1 MASEWHELSKVLG
14 GQPFTIERVRLS
26 GKGIAV
32 EGNFEPPPLARLSF
46 EDQVF
51 VAAFVRSHGS
61 IKEMEDFF
69 GVSYPTIKNR
79 LNHISKQLEFIE
91 IVPTPP
97 RSEILAKLE
106 RGQISAGE
114 AIQLLNQTGG
124 ERKT

>member
-1 MASEWHELSKVLG
+1 MASEWHELSKFLG
-14 GQPFTIERVRLS
+14 GQPFVIEKVRLS

-32 EGNFEPPPLARLSF
+32 EGNFEPPPLAKLSF

-61 IKEMEDFF
+61 IKEMEDSF

-91 IVPTPP
+91 IVPPP
-97 RSEILAKLE
+97 QRSDILGKLE
-106 RGQISAGE
+106 RGEISAGE
-114 AIQLLNQTGG
+114 AIELLNQTGG
-124 ERKT
+124 GRKS

>member
-1 MASEWHELSKVLG
+1 MASEWHELSKLVG
-14 GQPFTIERVRLS
+14 AQPFTIERVRLL

-32 EGNFEPPPLARLSF
+32 EGSFEPPPLARLSF

-61 IKEMEDFF
+61 IKEMEDSF

-91 IVPTPP
+91 IVPLPQ

-106 RGQISAGE
+106 RGDISAGE

-124 ERKT
+124 GRKP